1 MSIYGVLK
9 SKTAI
14 IIYILISRW
23 LALGILSLVLPLYVT
38 SIGRSAAQW
47 GVLSAAFAFGMI
59 FAEPTWGW
67 ISDRVGIFKPLL
79 ISQLVYALLIP
90 LFILTGSM
98 GALLAVQLPR
108 GAFGVAVGVLGR
120 KALAYSLGPGKKG
133 MGIGLFQTSMIAGTA
148 VGPLL
153 GGYVLDRGDYPSVFI
168 LCSVLS
174 LVTAFIIASNRAKL
188 SPPLDQGLAADVIE
202 PKALPTVSAMRNK
215 GFYLSFSV
223 LALIAICLCAAM
235 GAGNAFVPLLGTSV
249 LGLQASQVALILAVT
264 STVSGLFALVL
275 GGMSDR
281 LGRSPLV
288 VGGLLLLGISLVGYG
303 HADGIISM
311 AIFILLFS
319 IGVAAAMPAV
329 AAWVSDITPLSRQG
343 QMLGLYGS
351 FEDVGVMVGPLICGF
366 LWDASGP
373 RPAFVVCGLIAVI
386 GVGLALFIR
395 EKGTVANVWKQIGA

>member
-1 MSIYGVLK
+1 MLSSRQMSIYRALN
-9 SKTAI
+9 SKTAVI
-14 IIYILISRW
+14 ICILILRW
-23 LALGILSLVLPLYVT
+23 LALGILSIVLPLYVT

-47 GVLSAAFAFGMI
+47 GVLSAAFAIGMV

-79 ISQLVYALLIP
+79 VAQLVYTLLVP
-90 LFILTGSM
+90 LYILAGSM
-98 GALLAVQLPR
+98 EGLLAVQLAR

-120 KALAYSLGPGKKG
+120 KALAHSLGPGKKG

-153 GGYVLDRGDYPSVFI
+153 GGYAIDRGDYPPAFI

-174 LVTAFIIASNRAKL
+174 FVTIFIIARNREKL
-188 SPPLDQGLAADVIE
+188 GPLPNQGLPADVIE
-202 PKALPTVSAMRNK
+202 PEALPTVSAARNK
-215 GFYLSFSV
+215 GYYLYFSV

-235 GAGNAFVPLLGTSV
+235 GAGKAFVPLLGTSV
-249 LGLQASQVALILAVT
+249 LGLQASQVAIILAVT
-264 STVSGLFALVL
+264 GAVSGLFALVL

-288 VGGLLLLGISLVGYG
+288 VGGLLLLSISLVGCGY
-303 HADGIISM
+303 ADGITSM
-311 AIFILLFS
+311 AIFTLLFS
-319 IGVAAAMPAV
+319 IGVAAAMPAA

-351 FEDVGVMVGPLICGF
+351 FEDVGVMMGPLICGF
-366 LWDASGP
+366 LWDASGS
-373 RPAFVVCGLIAVI
+373 RLAFAVCGLVAVI
-386 GVGLALFIR
+386 GIGLALFIR
-395 EKGTVANVWKQIGA
+395 ER